1 MKIRLALNLARR
13 GFTYVSVVIAA
24 VLIGLILSTFLK
36 LVASQNQMTMRSQAW
51 NRNIAVVEAGIEEAL
66 AHLNKNG
73 AWDWQTFTYTGNLL
87 VDGWSAAVG
96 GGWTKTAYIGEDYYV
111 VTISPFAPGTNC
123 PNVTADGYVKQLG
136 TFALGKW
143 VSRPFLAALGGN
155 EGATYVKRTVS
166 CTTTNVPLF
175 SKALV
180 AKQTIDL
187 NGNNVRTDS
196 YDSMIPAYNTNGRWD
211 INKARD
217 RGDIATN
224 NSLTNSVDIGNANV
238 RGSVST
244 GPNAANPGHASM
256 KIGSQGKVG
265 DATWQNDN
273 SKSGVQAGKDRDD
286 MNVYFPDVILP
297 FTAGLPPSTPAG
309 GFTWTNGVKYGTVL
323 GNATYVASSLSG
335 KILVRG
341 PAKLLVTGSFSLTGQ
356 EMIQIAPGA
365 SLTMYMDGAS
375 ASFGGNGVA
384 NGDGKPGSFYYFG
397 TRNNTSLTLSGNGEF
412 TGAIYAPSAN
422 VSGNGGG
429 NSSEDF
435 SGAAIIRS
443 LSFNGHYSFHY
454 DEALG
459 RKGIYSGFTLTSWN
473 EL

>member
-87 VDGWSAAVG
+87 VDGWSAADG

-224 NSLTNSVDIGNANV
+224 NSLTNSVNVGNANV
-238 RGSVST
+238 WGSVST

-256 KIGSQGKVG
+256 TIGATGKVG
-265 DATWQNDN
+265 DGSWQNDN
-273 SKSGVQAGKDRDD
+273 SKSGVQPGKDRDD
-286 MNVYFPDVILP
+286 MNVFFPDVVLP
-297 FTAGLPPSTPAG
+297 FTEGLPPQSGTING
-309 GFTWTNGVKYGTVL
+309 TNWSMILGSGTFKA
-323 GNATYVASSLSG
+323 NTLSG
-335 KILVRG
+335 KVLVRG
-341 PAKLLVTGSFSLTGQ
+341 KARILVTGSFNMTGQ
-356 EMIQIAPGA
+356 DVIQIAPGA
-365 SLTMYMDGAS
+365 SLTMYMDGPS
-375 ASFGGNGVA
+375 AGFGGNGVA
-384 NGDGKPGSFYYFG
+384 NVDGIASSFYYFG
-397 TRNNTSLTLSGNGEF
+397 TKNNTSLTLSGNGQF
-412 TGAIYAPSAN
+412 TGAIYAPSAV

-435 SGAAIIRS
+435 SGAAILKS